1 MRFLRGLSGGL
12 LWIVASLLGL
22 VAVLLCVTVILLP
35 IGIPLLMLARRLFG
49 RAVGLML
56 PRAMSHPV
64 DELSKKT
71 RRKGGKV
78 APDLPDPSKVAKRS
92 KKLSRKAKG
101 AAAETAR
108 KATGRKRRR
117 VPVPW

>member
-35 IGIPLLMLARRLFG
+35 VGIPLLMLARRMFG

-78 APDLPDPSKVAKRS
+78 PDLPDPSKVAKGS
-92 KKLSRKAKG
+92 KKLSKKAKG